1 MKRLLTFL
9 LFVIGF
15 IAVFLVSSMIAFN
28 SFPTEDPT
36 ESADEVPLTG
46 NVNIFGEET
55 GDGIY
60 TIVTP
65 ALQESKTIVTYGSRE
80 DAVPVNKSQS
90 VSVDIETFYTPEVVT
105 QDEKKDETKE
115 DDKKAE
121 TEKSEEKKTEEV
133 KKEETKKEETKK
145 EETQKEETAK
155 TEEKP
160 KEEEKTPEKVEET
173 KEEEKAPEASEE
185 KPKEE
190 EKAPEVPKEEKPE
203 EEEKPKVELDPDKQY
218 SDTGL

>member
-28 SFPTEDPT
+28 SFPTEELT
-36 ESADEVPLTG
+36 EVVDEVPLTG
-46 NVNIFGEET
+46 NVNIFEEET
-55 GDGIY
+55 GDGVY

-65 ALQESKTIVTYGSRE
+65 ALQESKTVVTYGSRE

-90 VSVDIETFYTPEVVT
+90 VSVDIESFYTPEVVT
-105 QDEKKDETKE
+105 RDEKKDETKE

-121 TEKSEEKKTEEV
+121 TEKTEEKKTEEV

-145 EETQKEETAK
+145 EETKKEETTK

-173 KEEEKAPEASEE
+173 KEEEKAPEETKEE
-185 KPKEE
+185 APKEE
-190 EKAPEVPKEEKPE
+190 EKAPEVTK